1 MEALPKVF
9 KNLFFYMI
17 HMITHLL
24 SLVLINFC
32 SSTNHSV
39 LNKEI
44 NATLQELVVMSCLLI
59 KKKKKSK
66 FKGKNSA
73 GIHEKPLVSLTYWLP
88 KVQLKCNIGKSRLRC
103 VMPRQQS
110 YIFPT

>member
-1 MEALPKVF
+1 
-9 KNLFFYMI
+9 
-17 HMITHLL
+17 MITHLL
-24 SLVLINFC
+24 LLVLINFC
-32 SSTNHSV
+32 SSTNHSI

-59 KKKKKSK
+59 KKKKKKSK

-88 KVQLKCNIGKSRLRC
+88 KVQLK
-103 VMPRQQS
+103 
-110 YIFPT
+110 

>member
-24 SLVLINFC
+24 LLVLINFC
-32 SSTNHSV
+32 SSTNHSI

-59 KKKKKSK
+59 KKKKKK
-66 FKGKNSA
+66 K
-73 GIHEKPLVSLTYWLP
+73 
-88 KVQLKCNIGKSRLRC
+88 
-103 VMPRQQS
+103 
-110 YIFPT
+110 

>member
-24 SLVLINFC
+24 LLVLINFC
-32 SSTNHSV
+32 SSTNHSI

-59 KKKKKSK
+59 KKKKKVNLRARILQG
-66 FKGKNSA
+66 FTR
-73 GIHEKPLVSLTYWLP
+73 SL
-88 KVQLKCNIGKSRLRC
+88 
-103 VMPRQQS
+103 
-110 YIFPT
+110 

>member
-32 SSTNHSV
+32 STNHSV

-59 KKKKKSK
+59 KKKKKK
-66 FKGKNSA
+66 
-73 GIHEKPLVSLTYWLP
+73 
-88 KVQLKCNIGKSRLRC
+88 
-103 VMPRQQS
+103 
-110 YIFPT
+110 

>member
-24 SLVLINFC
+24 LLVLINFC
-32 SSTNHSV
+32 SSTNHSI

-59 KKKKKSK
+59 KKKKKK
-66 FKGKNSA
+66 VNLRARILQGFTR
-73 GIHEKPLVSLTYWLP
+73 SL
-88 KVQLKCNIGKSRLRC
+88 
-103 VMPRQQS
+103 
-110 YIFPT
+110 